1 MYLKWSFKVEPTCVH
16 AHNATGM
23 FCLCSYFTCHPV
35 IFFLS
40 DSSFL
45 SPLDSLVCL
54 LALPVCLF
62 ARSNPRCF
70 CLLNGHST
78 LQLYS
83 FFKPCTHQNSVFLF
97 SFTPYLKNHVYV
109 FMSHHPQTSSKK
121 NAHNTRAQH
130 NWTHATP
137 YNKCRSGYLPRIITH
152 PDLHEILLSRIPRS
166 KIVWGK
172 RVIQVDQ
179 TSESVRV
186 HFADGT
192 SFPGHV
198 LVGADGT
205 HSGVRTSIYKT
216 LADRN
221 ELPKVDKEPVAF
233 NGVCL
238 VGETKPLKAAQFPRL
253 NDQRAN
259 VMSVYSE
266 KRPYYVSR
274 QTFILSLCPPIGH
287 FFFGSQILKAY
298 FDLLVIYLRA
308 KHCLFVSFGRLTYY

>member
-1 MYLKWSFKVEPTCVH
+1 M
-16 AHNATGM
+16 
-23 FCLCSYFTCHPV
+23 
-35 IFFLS
+35 
-40 DSSFL
+40 
-45 SPLDSLVCL
+45 
-54 LALPVCLF
+54 
-62 ARSNPRCF
+62 
-70 CLLNGHST
+70 
-78 LQLYS
+78 
-83 FFKPCTHQNSVFLF
+83 
-97 SFTPYLKNHVYV
+97 
-109 FMSHHPQTSSKK
+109 
-121 NAHNTRAQH
+121 
-130 NWTHATP
+130 
-137 YNKCRSGYLPRIITH
+137 
-152 PDLHEILLSRIPRS
+152 
-166 KIVWGK
+166 
-172 RVIQVDQ
+172 IQVDQ

-274 QTFILSLCPPIGH
+274 QTFILSLSLSSYRA
-287 FFFGSQILKAY
+287 FFFCSQILKAY